1 MDASESEYGL
11 TLTLHSKADSDIYK
25 NNTPSAFTNNLKH
38 PIKLSLDEQ
47 YELCLANIHSPKYHS
62 CMLKKSDTTRN
73 DINFHIGMFLYD
85 EDESDWKF
93 LKGSKID
100 LWTSSLKKDI
110 SGVELDND
118 VSRADFVKRFN
129 NSFKV
134 NSEEND
140 VARKCLAIFNSFLS
154 HKYQEGHAPRT
165 VVECDSCEPHIS
177 ILGLGY
183 ELEGTNYENLSRPW
197 GNEFFQEFNPGER
210 NHLRFKHVND
220 LPEEEKYH
228 IFDLLMWASQVDM
241 QGYIFNVLDKH
252 RPDFVRK
259 HRARKLLRDA
269 IQGTDVT
276 SWTRLQDIYADE
288 AFWKVWTHS
297 KRVPQLVLYASF
309 GDKMSHYLSLGG
321 AGGGGDKIYLASCGY
336 GNGINVADT
345 NPLLSPR
352 FTNPKIGSLLVYSDL
367 VKKSVRFAS
376 HITNLLGIVTID
388 NDLYNKPNPPTIY
401 RPISHN
407 FVQSVSV
414 QITDE
419 NGEDI
424 CFGPDS
430 YVALE
435 ILIRKRR

>member
-1 MDASESEYGL
+1 MDVSESEYGL
-11 TLTLHSKADSDIYK
+11 TLTLHSKANSDIYK

-47 YELCLANIHSPKYHS
+47 YELCLANIHSPAYQS
-62 CMLKKSDTTRN
+62 CMLKKSDTIRN
-73 DINFHIGMFLYD
+73 DINFHIGMFMYN
-85 EDESDWKF
+85 EDESDWR
-93 LKGSKID
+93 LLQDSKID
-100 LWTSSLKKDI
+100 LWTYSLNKDI
-110 SGVELDND
+110 SGLELDND
-118 VSRADFVKRFN
+118 VSRTDFVKRFN

-134 NSEEND
+134 NSEQTNP
-140 VARKCLAIFNSFLS
+140 VTRKCLSIFHSFLS
-154 HKYQEGHAPRT
+154 HKYGEGHA
-165 VVECDSCEPHIS
+165 EGAILGCASCET
-177 ILGLGY
+177 LLELGY
-183 ELEGTNYENLSRPW
+183 EFEGTIYESYTRSW
-197 GNEFFQEFNPGER
+197 GNDFFQEFNPGER

-288 AFWKVWTHS
+288 AFGKVWTHS

-321 AGGGGDKIYLASCGY
+321 GGDKNEKMVLASCGY

-367 VKKSVRFAS
+367 VKNLFA
-376 HITNLLGIVTID
+376 LLV
-388 NDLYNKPNPPTIY
+388 
-401 RPISHN
+401 
-407 FVQSVSV
+407 
-414 QITDE
+414 
-419 NGEDI
+419 NGE
-424 CFGPDS
+424 
-430 YVALE
+430 E
-435 ILIRKRR
+435 ISF